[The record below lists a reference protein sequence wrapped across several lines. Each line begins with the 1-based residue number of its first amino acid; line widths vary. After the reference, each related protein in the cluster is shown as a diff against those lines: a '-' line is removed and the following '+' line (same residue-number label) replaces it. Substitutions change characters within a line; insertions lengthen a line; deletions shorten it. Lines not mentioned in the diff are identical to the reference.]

1 MGDGVPACGA
11 TCVTLECFIVG
22 RWLSIGGLI
31 AGSCFLALLSY
42 DWVAVVALGHGSY
55 RLVPWHDF
63 ASGAV
68 EDLALTA
75 VYAATVTPRVG
86 AVVAFYSIVARR
98 VCLIMLGLGL
108 AWYEVMC
115 AWMTRQLDE
124 PPDLWVSMVLLFG
137 VPILLAP
144 WYVRWLKTK
153 VAD

>member
-1 MGDGVPACGA
+1 MR
-11 TCVTLECFIVG
+11 
-22 RWLSIGGLI
+22 RWLSIAGII

-42 DWVAVVALGHGSY
+42 DWIAVIAVGHG
-55 RLVPWHDF
+55 RHGLVPWEDF
-63 ASGAV
+63 AYGAA

-75 VYAATVTPRVG
+75 VYATTVTPRVG
-86 AVVAFYSIVARR
+86 GVVSFYSTMTRR

-124 PPDLWVSMVLLFG
+124 PPDLWVSLVLLFG
-137 VPILLAP
+137 VPTLVAP

-153 VAD
+153 VPDS